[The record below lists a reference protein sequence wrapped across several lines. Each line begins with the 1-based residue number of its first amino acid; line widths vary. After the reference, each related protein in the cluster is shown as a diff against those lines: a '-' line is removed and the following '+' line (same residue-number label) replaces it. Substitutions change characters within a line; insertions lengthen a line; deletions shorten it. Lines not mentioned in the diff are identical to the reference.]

1 MTTRTGVNV
10 ALFRRPKDENESE
23 WVPTDDAADFSL
35 TERQKQIR
43 RIAENRKHVEKLWAQ
58 IEERW
63 RHPWR
68 QE

>member
-1 MTTRTGVNV
+1 V
-10 ALFRRPKDENESE
+10 AFFRRPKDDGDGHE
-23 WVPTDDAADFSL
+23 WVPTDDAADFCL

-43 RIAENRKHVEKLWAQ
+43 KIAETRKQMEKLWAQ

>member
-1 MTTRTGVNV
+1 V
-10 ALFRRPKDENESE
+10 ALFRFPKDNGDAE
-23 WVPTDDAADFSL
+23 WVPTDDAADFCL

-43 RIAENRKHVEKLWAQ
+43 KIAETRKHMEKLWAQ